1 MTASIHHGVRF
12 NIIAVDSFWRVTVKG
27 LTLSE
32 RFATFAAA
40 YDYAIVYIEQ
50 HEEGIR

>member
-32 RFATFAAA
+32 RFITYAAA
-40 YDYAIVYIEQ
+40 YDYAIVYIEK

>member
-1 MTASIHHGVRF
+1 MTNSTHKGIRF

-32 RFATFAAA
+32 RFITYAAA

-50 HEEGIR
+50 HEEAL